1 MKHAARW
8 TVALAALVLALPAVA
23 AGFDLP
29 PGAWWEDGR
38 IAEFLALTDAQREE
52 IRSLVYEHARRM
64 ADLNAEVRKSEI
76 DLRETVGRD
85 AFDPDAV
92 RAAFAA
98 FQAARQRLEQE
109 RFEMLLGVRTVL
121 TTEQWQRLQRARERL
136 ERMREERRDPH
147 PPRSPPGR

>member
-1 MKHAARW
+1 MRHAACIA
-8 TVALAALVLALPAVA
+8 VMAAALVLALPAAA

-38 IAEFLALTDAQREE
+38 VAEFLALTDAQREE
-52 IRSLVYEHARRM
+52 IRSRVYEHARRM
-64 ADLNAEVRKSEI
+64 ADLNAEVRKAEI

-85 AFDPDAV
+85 DFDPDAV
-92 RAAFAA
+92 RTAFAA

-121 TTEQWQRLQRARERL
+121 TTEQWNRLQRARERI
-136 ERMREERRDPH
+136 ERFREERRLPSS
-147 PPRSPPGR
+147 PRSPPGR

>member
-1 MKHAARW
+1 MKHAACT
-8 TVALAALVLALPAVA
+8 TVAIAILGLVLPVAA

-38 IAEFLALTDAQREE
+38 LADYLALTDAQREE
-52 IRSLVYEHARRM
+52 IRSRVYEHARRM
-64 ADLNAEVRKSEI
+64 VDLNADVRKAEI

-85 AFDPDAV
+85 DFDPDAV

-98 FQAARQRLEQE
+98 FQTARQRLEQE

-121 TTEQWQRLQRARERL
+121 TTEQWERLQRARERI
-136 ERMREERRDPH
+136 ERNREDRRDPRS
-147 PPRSPPGR
+147 PRSPPGR